1 MQPSYQILSEID
13 FLNEIAGAPLGDARR
28 SARFVDLMQALRTSP
43 GRSIPDAMGSEARV
57 EAYYRFVRN
66 TASEHRALLE
76 PHFEEVRARCAAL
89 GAVLAVHDTTE
100 CAFEVHD
107 EPAREHLP
115 VLNRNRQGFH
125 WHATLALSADGT
137 RAPLG
142 LVASRPFVHES
153 KLRDQDSRDFWE
165 AQHGILNN
173 EQDRWLEA
181 VEETEARLE
190 DAEQVIHVMDREG
203 DDYSTLLPMA
213 LSGYSFVVRMVGH
226 RNVCDEP
233 TRTRGISI
241 LEALDEVSWEDDER
255 IVALSA
261 RPGRKASPG
270 HPVRRARDGRLK
282 LRAMTTELRRPN
294 HVSSEAADRFTAH
307 VIEVLEIEPP
317 DGGEPVNWLL
327 VTDQPIESAEDC
339 WSVVDIYRAR
349 WVIEEYFKAL
359 KTGAAYTK
367 LQHRSAHTLLAALAA
382 KAIIAWDILVLRHIG
397 QHAGDAEATSVISLV
412 RLKILRMLL
421 EGKLSANPTARE
433 VMMAVAS
440 LGGHLRSNGPPGW
453 QTLGRGWQKLL
464 TMEEGFRM
472 AMELGH
478 EM

>member
-1 MQPSYQILSEID
+1 MQPSYQILSEIN

-28 SARFVDLMQALRTSP
+28 SARFVDLMDALRTSP
-43 GRSIPDAMGSEARV
+43 GLSIPDAMGSEART
-57 EAYYRFVRN
+57 EAYYRFIRSS
-66 TASEHRALLE
+66 ASEHRTLLE
-76 PHFEEVRARCAAL
+76 PHFEKVRARCADL
-89 GAVLAVHDTTE
+89 GAVLVVHDTTE
-100 CAFEVHD
+100 LAFDIHD

-115 VLNRNRQGFH
+115 VLNKNRQGFQ
-125 WHATLALSADGT
+125 WHPSLALAADGS

-153 KLRDQDSRDFWE
+153 KLQDQESRDFWE
-165 AQHGILNN
+165 AHHGILTN

-181 VEETEARLE
+181 VEEAEARLE
-190 DAEQVIHVMDREG
+190 DVERVIHLMDREG

-226 RNVCDEP
+226 RNVCDGP
-233 TRTRGISI
+233 TRTQGINL
-241 LEALDEVSWEDDER
+241 LEALEEVSWGDEER

-261 RPGRKASPG
+261 RPSRKASPG

-282 LRAMTTELRRPN
+282 LRSMTTELRRPN
-294 HVSSEAADRFTAH
+294 HVTSEAPDRFTAH
-307 VIEVLEIEPP
+307 VVEVLEIDPP

-327 VTDQPIESAEDC
+327 VTDQPIETAEDC
-339 WSVVDIYRAR
+339 WKVVDIYRAR
-349 WVIEEYFKAL
+349 WMIEEYFKAL

-367 LQHRSAHTLLAALAA
+367 LQHRSAHTLLAALSA
-382 KAIIAWDILVLRHIG
+382 KAIIAWDLLVLRHLG
-397 QHAGDAEATSVISLV
+397 QNAGDADATSVINTI
-412 RLKILRMLL
+412 RLQVLRALL
-421 EGKLSANPTARE
+421 KGKLSANPTARE

-464 TMEEGFRM
+464 TLEEGFRM
-472 AMELGH
+472 AMELSH